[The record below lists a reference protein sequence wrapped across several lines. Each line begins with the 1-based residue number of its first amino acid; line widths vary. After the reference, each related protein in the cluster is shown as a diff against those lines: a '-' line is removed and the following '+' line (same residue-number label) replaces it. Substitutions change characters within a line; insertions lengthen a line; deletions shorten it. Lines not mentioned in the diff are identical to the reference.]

1 MFAQERLDT
10 ILNILNKEGK
20 VVVKDLSSK
29 FKVTED
35 CIRKDLKNLENQ
47 NLIKRTYGG
56 AVPIRESAHNEKI
69 ENRININV
77 ESKKII
83 AQKAF
88 NLINENETIF
98 LDISTTN
105 ILLADMLA
113 KSNKKITVI
122 TNMIDIVKTFSIN
135 NNIKVVCTGGTFS
148 NELDGF
154 TGSMTIEN
162 ILKYRVNK
170 AFIGS
175 CGVNIFDKSI
185 TTFDVE
191 DGNTKKSIINIGN
204 HVYLVM
210 ENKKFYF
217 DGVYNFANLFNI
229 NTIIT
234 ENTPDESI
242 LEVLKETNTKIL

>member
-29 FKVTED
+29 FRVTED

-56 AVPIRESAHNEKI
+56 AVPIRESAHNERI
-69 ENRININV
+69 ETRLNINI
-77 ESKKII
+77 ESKKLI
-83 AQKAF
+83 AKKAF
-88 NLINENETIF
+88 DLIQNNETIF

-105 ILLADMLA
+105 ILLSELLES
-113 KSNKKITVI
+113 SNKKITVI
-122 TNMIDIVKTFSIN
+122 TNMIDIVKTFSKN
-135 NNIKVVCTGGTFS
+135 NNIKVICTGGTFS
-148 NELDGF
+148 NDLDGF
-154 TGSMTIEN
+154 VGSMTIEN

-191 DGNTKKSIINIGN
+191 DGNTKKAIISISK
-204 HVYLVM
+204 HSYLVM

-217 DGVYNFANLFNI
+217 DGVYKFAELFDI

-234 ENTPDESI
+234 EATPNENICDI
-242 LEVLKETNTKIL
+242 LKETNTKIL